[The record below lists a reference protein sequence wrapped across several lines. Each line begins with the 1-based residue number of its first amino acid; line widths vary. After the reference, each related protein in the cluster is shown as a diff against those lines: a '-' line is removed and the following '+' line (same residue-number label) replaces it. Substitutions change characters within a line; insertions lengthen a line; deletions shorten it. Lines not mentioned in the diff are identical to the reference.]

1 MMGGLGNLASLA
13 GAAGSSTAS
22 TGLGALGGLGIPS
35 VSIQRQDVALKLKLT
50 PHVTNTGQVR
60 MELEAEISE
69 LGGIEPTTNSPI
81 TTQRKI
87 KTVVV
92 AGDSQTIVIGGLM
105 GDRKTDSVTKI
116 PLLGDLPV
124 LGALFRSKKVEVDKT
139 NLLLVLTPH
148 IVTND
153 EDFARIFERK
163 LEERREYA
171 KFMSDRANKFRA
183 TMNWQRKVGPFGRL
197 DRDLTRHLESSENG
211 GGGEG
216 DEEVIGADV
225 TPSVEDAVTS
235 EAEAKVEAPA
245 AAKAEPQ
252 ATTKPSAKASTEA
265 KPSDAKAAAKK
276 D

>member
-1 MMGGLGNLASLA
+1 
-13 GAAGSSTAS
+13 
-22 TGLGALGGLGIPS
+22 
-35 VSIQRQDVALKLKLT
+35 
-50 PHVTNTGQVR
+50 

-105 GDRKTDSVTKI
+105 GDRKTDSITKI
-116 PLLGDLPV
+116 PLLGDLPL
-124 LGALFRSKKVEVDKT
+124 LGALFRSKKTEVDKT

-171 KFMSDRANKFRA
+171 QFMSERANKFRP

-197 DRDLTRHLESSENG
+197 DRDLDRHLKAIENG
-211 GGGEG
+211 GQGSEA
-216 DEEVIGADV
+216 EEVLGADV
-225 TPSVEDAVTS
+225 TPTAEAATEAVKNEVQAESAAESAPTQAEAES
-235 EAEAKVEAPA
+235 AEKLKTDKPAKADSAAPAEAK
-245 AAKAEPQ
+245 
-252 ATTKPSAKASTEA
+252 SAK
-265 KPSDAKAAAKK
+265 KK